1 MHIFSYAFCSGSSC
15 SLLESTYRFSLAPA
29 QGSYALETLIPRKNN
44 ALSFWVSH
52 IFIFPSSSNTWVAPP
67 SSFSASVPAPRAH
80 HPWTHYRVR
89 HPMGS
94 IPSLGTAPTSQG
106 GPCFFAM
113 SPVTSTRPLFS
124 AGGRLGLTAAR
135 ARYFLC
141 MRWVG

>member
-89 HPMGS
+89 HPCAAYHPWERRRLVRAVLVFS
-94 IPSLGTAPTSQG
+94 RCRRSLRHAPFFLREDAWVSQQ
-106 GPCFFAM
+106 
-113 SPVTSTRPLFS
+113 
-124 AGGRLGLTAAR
+124 R
-135 ARYFLC
+135 ARGTFLV
-141 MRWVG
+141 RGG